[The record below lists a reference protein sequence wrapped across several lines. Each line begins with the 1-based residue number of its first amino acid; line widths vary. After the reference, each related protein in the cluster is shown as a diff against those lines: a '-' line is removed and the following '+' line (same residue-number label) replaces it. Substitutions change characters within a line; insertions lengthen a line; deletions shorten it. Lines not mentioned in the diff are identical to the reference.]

1 MPKDT
6 IIEALGDRQ
15 LLLPGLL
22 GAALSANDRVKYLL
36 TLLQAAR
43 SAADGAAGVASLRE
57 ERLASG
63 VDEAGL
69 DRVVAE
75 SVRRADGSYLIPGAG
90 ELSRRAI
97 REVRT
102 MLAPL
107 DSAGVAAARALGRR
121 VQAVED
127 ALDVEGDVISG
138 SWLARLTAG
147 RPDGGDSLHL
157 VVMDAHREL
166 NALEASLARES
177 VDGAQVHGLGDGDRD
192 LVRAF
197 MRGVHRTERLKF
209 DHPGLGTIATRIDRA
224 LVVQNDLGETDAHVV
239 VIRVIEK
246 VVTITCTD
254 VHLVRLL
261 FFQRLLDPWQVTW
274 EDTRSRPDSSIEG
287 GMFHLASARFE
298 ASGDAELERFLENLG
313 SRLVFIIDW
322 NRARKR
328 LRRLVGR
335 QAALDLLGWA
345 AEHGYGHM
353 AFLRAGADELVYDAL
368 EFAGGR
374 AVRAGESLRDVL
386 GAPAA
391 QAYLQAVLRICS
403 EGLIAGQPVSL
414 VQDEVRAELTRYL
427 RSARQEILTLLLRHA
442 VLSVEIAESARDAVE
457 HALVGASDR
466 CQAVAGRAATAEHQ
480 ADELVGEAR
489 LTVGRAPDLGPVLE
503 LVEAADDIADCGEEA
518 AFYAT
523 LLLARRPAGD
533 VPLQLRRMA
542 RLVLAA
548 SRAYLRAVQLSVE
561 LRRGGPREEV
571 DAFLSAAHEVITLE
585 HATDEAQRAVH
596 QAMVA
601 DATESGAAQFVV
613 IELTRAF
620 EEAADAL
627 MHAAHLVREH
637 TLARL
642 VGSEAVA
649 RRTSDAPPARN
660 AALSLPVQADHVYVL
675 GDPHLP
681 VPDASVIG
689 GKAYGLAR
697 LVRAGLRVPEATV
710 LTTGLWRSRPDP
722 VADEMSLRR
731 TVKAAVE
738 GLERQAGLQLGGPTR
753 PLLVSVR
760 SGAPVSMPGMLET
773 VLNVGMCETAARGL
787 IALTGNPR
795 LAWDSYRRLIE
806 SFAAAVHGCPRE
818 PFEHAVHGELAAA
831 RVTRPRDLGASVLE
845 QLVRAHL
852 DRYARLTDE
861 PFPQDP
867 LDQLVAAVNAVLDSW
882 TTPKARKY
890 RGLHGISGDM
900 GTAVILQ
907 RMVFGN
913 AGGVS
918 GAGVAFTRD
927 PALGE
932 RRLYIDFLLDAQGED
947 IVGGRQT
954 AEGMSELAVVAPDIV
969 AEIERVSGVL
979 EAEFADAQEFELTVQ
994 EGELFLLQTRTA
1006 KRTPW
1011 AALRIATDQ
1020 VREGLISREAAL
1032 ERLAPLD
1039 LDEIRRVHVKVP
1051 DGAPELARGTPASV
1065 GVGTGPLALDHRAA
1079 QRFARAGT
1087 PPVLARPDTSTEDV
1101 PAVAVAA
1108 GVLTAAGGRTAH
1120 AAVVARELGKPC
1132 LVGCA
1137 ELEIDLEARTA
1148 RIGDRVLAEGE
1159 VVCVDAEAGRVFL
1172 GAPELVEERP
1182 VKELEEVAAWLAEA
1196 GQPDRSATESMPIG
1210 QEAPA

>member
-1 MPKDT
+1 
-6 IIEALGDRQ
+6 
-15 LLLPGLL
+15 
-22 GAALSANDRVKYLL
+22 
-36 TLLQAAR
+36 
-43 SAADGAAGVASLRE
+43 
-57 ERLASG
+57 
-63 VDEAGL
+63 
-69 DRVVAE
+69 
-75 SVRRADGSYLIPGAG
+75 
-90 ELSRRAI
+90 
-97 REVRT
+97 
-102 MLAPL
+102 
-107 DSAGVAAARALGRR
+107 
-121 VQAVED
+121 
-127 ALDVEGDVISG
+127 
-138 SWLARLTAG
+138 
-147 RPDGGDSLHL
+147 
-157 VVMDAHREL
+157 
-166 NALEASLARES
+166 
-177 VDGAQVHGLGDGDRD
+177 
-192 LVRAF
+192 
-197 MRGVHRTERLKF
+197 
-209 DHPGLGTIATRIDRA
+209 
-224 LVVQNDLGETDAHVV
+224 
-239 VIRVIEK
+239 
-246 VVTITCTD
+246 
-254 VHLVRLL
+254 
-261 FFQRLLDPWQVTW
+261 
-274 EDTRSRPDSSIEG
+274 
-287 GMFHLASARFE
+287 
-298 ASGDAELERFLENLG
+298 
-313 SRLVFIIDW
+313 
-322 NRARKR
+322 
-328 LRRLVGR
+328 
-335 QAALDLLGWA
+335 
-345 AEHGYGHM
+345 
-353 AFLRAGADELVYDAL
+353 
-368 EFAGGR
+368 
-374 AVRAGESLRDVL
+374 
-386 GAPAA
+386 
-391 QAYLQAVLRICS
+391 
-403 EGLIAGQPVSL
+403 
-414 VQDEVRAELTRYL
+414 
-427 RSARQEILTLLLRHA
+427 
-442 VLSVEIAESARDAVE
+442 
-457 HALVGASDR
+457 
-466 CQAVAGRAATAEHQ
+466 
-480 ADELVGEAR
+480 
-489 LTVGRAPDLGPVLE
+489 
-503 LVEAADDIADCGEEA
+503 
-518 AFYAT
+518 
-523 LLLARRPAGD
+523 
-533 VPLQLRRMA
+533 MA

-613 IELTRAF
+613 IELTQAF

-722 VADEMSLRR
+722 VADETSLRR

-738 GLERQAGLQLGGPTR
+738 GLERQTGLQLAGPTR
-753 PLLVSVR
+753 PLLLSVR

-806 SFAAAVHGCPRE
+806 SFAAVVHGCPRE
-818 PFEHAVHGELAAA
+818 PFEHAVHEELAAA
-831 RVTRPRDLGASVLE
+831 RVTRPRDLGAGVLE

-882 TTPKARKY
+882 TTPKAREY
-890 RGLHGISGDM
+890 RRLHGISGDM

-918 GAGVAFTRD
+918 GAGVGFTRD

-954 AEGMSELAVVAPDIV
+954 AEGLGELAVVAPDIV

-1020 VREGLISREAAL
+1020 VREGLISRE
-1032 ERLAPLD
+1032 RPSSGS
-1039 LDEIRRVHVKVP
+1039 RRSISTRSGACTSRHRTARRSWP
-1051 DGAPELARGTPASV
+1051 GAPPRAS
-1065 GVGTGPLALDHRAA
+1065 GSGPGRSRLTVEPPSASPGPVRHRCWPGRTHR
-1079 QRFARAGT
+1079 QRTSRPSPWPRACS
-1087 PPVLARPDTSTEDV
+1087 RR
-1101 PAVAVAA
+1101 PAVAPRTQPSSPGSLASLASSAA
-1108 GVLTAAGGRTAH
+1108 LSSRSTSRH
-1120 AAVVARELGKPC
+1120 APHA
-1132 LVGCA
+1132 
-1137 ELEIDLEARTA
+1137 
-1148 RIGDRVLAEGE
+1148 
-1159 VVCVDAEAGRVFL
+1159 
-1172 GAPELVEERP
+1172 
-1182 VKELEEVAAWLAEA
+1182 
-1196 GQPDRSATESMPIG
+1196 SATECSPRVRWCASTPRPAACSW
-1210 QEAPA
+1210 APPSWSRNGRSRSSKTSRLGSPGLVNRNGPQPSPCPSDRKLQHGRNLSRDGASTGTSSTFASRTGRRLFRVSWTTALSRLREPATCVTGRRPAARR